1 MTAPR
6 HSPAVKDSLALADQ
20 LRPALHRLYRKL
32 RREGGNVD
40 TPLLQNLLLAVILEH
55 PGIGVGDLARMENLR
70 GPTISA
76 RINRMATAGLVAR
89 TAGDPED
96 RRRVGLVVTEKGRT
110 AIEALRR
117 RRRDWLALQLTKL
130 SPTARQAIRNAIA
143 PLSEIGR

>member
-6 HSPAVKDSLALADQ
+6 GSAALKDALTLADQ

-32 RREGGNVD
+32 RRESENVD
-40 TPLLQNLLLAVILEH
+40 TPPLQNLLLAVILEH

-76 RINRMATAGLVAR
+76 RINGMETAGLVAR
-89 TAGDPED
+89 MASDPKD

-130 SPTARQAIRNAIA
+130 SPNARQAIRNAIA